1 MPTVEEK
8 LRPYVE
14 ASTVEEAEEALDRLV
29 AEWPAPD
36 HVLGDCYDELAEHAA
51 NRKEHDAAVRLERKA
66 IAAGC
71 SDPRLA
77 RKMLAWYLLEAGELD
92 EGEETFAEL
101 RRERPGDVE
110 LLIALGHARSSAGLQ
125 HVSLDAFDQAVA
137 VAKLGGDARA
147 LDRARIERRA
157 EREHVGLPADADD
170 ELAPGP
176 RPVVPSPVEWALAWF
191 PPDQREAAL
200 ELWPTLADDFADP
213 VAYSRL
219 LEGHLRL
226 LLRQT
231 GQRPSVA
238 PIDVDE
244 LVAWSE
250 TQRLDPDSGEA
261 RSQFAAELF
270 RRGRTLPWPPA
281 RNEACWCR
289 SGRKY
294 KRCCGT

>member
-1 MPTVEEK
+1 MTTVDEK

-29 AEWPAPD
+29 ADGPAPD
-36 HVLGDCYDELAEHAA
+36 RVLGDCYDGLAEDAA

-71 SDPRLA
+71 SDPQLA
-77 RKMLAWYLLEAGELD
+77 RTMLAWYLLEAGALD
-92 EGEETFAEL
+92 VGEEIFAAL

-125 HVSLDAFDQAVA
+125 DASLAAFDEALAVA
-137 VAKLGGDARA
+137 RLGGHQNA

-157 EREHVGLPADADD
+157 EREHVGLPADTDD

-176 RPVVPSPVEWALAWF
+176 RPVVSSQLGWALAWF

-200 ELWPTLADDFADP
+200 GRWPGLADDFVDP
-213 VAYSRL
+213 VAYSRR
-219 LEGHLRL
+219 LEGHLRS

-238 PIDVDE
+238 VIDVDE
-244 LVAWSE
+244 LVAWCE

-261 RSQFAAELF
+261 RSGFAAELL
-270 RRGRTLPWPPA
+270 RNGRTLPWPPA